1 MLEVD
6 REAIA
11 RRNTLALVTPTVKTD
26 YHLAT
31 PLLATPGEALG
42 ESVDLIVVVSEPN
55 MHPIRRRF
63 NLNAVGSCLARRKQ
77 REQHGELLA
86 ASEDCLARLEA
97 VANKNSPQ
105 GL

>member
-1 MLEVD
+1 
-6 REAIA
+6 
-11 RRNTLALVTPTVKTD
+11 
-26 YHLAT
+26 
-31 PLLATPGEALG
+31 
-42 ESVDLIVVVSEPN
+42 
-55 MHPIRRRF
+55 MHSIHRRF
-63 NLNAVGSCLARRKQ
+63 NLNVGSYLARRKQ